1 MFQVKGRFDVSGGQA
16 GDWRMRW
23 VRRWQRWLAGWMCR
37 RRWWQGS
44 CRVRCL
50 AFGGTVCRVS
60 LSESGQVNVGW
71 SVGLGWRRAQDGQG
85 WQGLLL
91 RGCRILVSFFLLT
104 LAPRCPR
111 CQLGR
116 GLRESG
122 RLFLIQF
129 VQKDVLCKVC
139 FPIFFF
145 FLQSFWRDPGSL
157 CSQQVSEPLQERVNL
172 VLHGLYPL
180 GLP

>member
-1 MFQVKGRFDVSGGQA
+1 
-16 GDWRMRW
+16 MRW